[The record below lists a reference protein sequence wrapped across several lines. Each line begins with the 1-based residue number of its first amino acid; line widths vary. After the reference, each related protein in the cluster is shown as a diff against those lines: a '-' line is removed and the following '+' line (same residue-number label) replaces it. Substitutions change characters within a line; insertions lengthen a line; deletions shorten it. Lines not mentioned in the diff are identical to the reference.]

1 MVSAQANSDELKPYL
16 CRHFKNLLM
25 TETRIFD
32 LLNRFAQ
39 NPQTIGKFRLGYKE
53 SGQWKEHSSQDY
65 INFSNSVSY
74 GLLALGFKK
83 GDKIATI
90 TNNRPEWNFM
100 DMGMAQIGAVHVPI
114 HPTLTTEEIIYI
126 LNHSETRMVLVSDKN
141 LFKKISDSKS
151 QLPLVE
157 MIFSFNQVEGASHW
171 TEIVAAGKEHENR
184 FKQQVEELKAGIS
197 EEALLSIIYTS
208 GGNPKGVMLSHKN
221 LMSNALTSA
230 KIQHLNH
237 NHKVVSFLPLSHV
250 FEHMVS
256 YQYQY
261 LGVSVYYAESVSTI
275 AADIKELQVDGFITV
290 PRLLES
296 VYEKIVTKAKT
307 LSPAK
312 RTIFA
317 WALKLAEKFTPY
329 EKQNLLYRTQL
340 AIADKLVFSKWRAA
354 LSPNITFIGCGG
366 AALQPRLARLFWAA
380 KLPVFE
386 GYGLTETSP
395 ILSVNYSKPGAVTIG
410 TVGPVLEGVSIKID
424 EDGEILAKGP
434 NLMRGYYKDP
444 VQTSE
449 VIDADGWFH
458 TGDIGELVDGK
469 YLKITDRKKEM
480 FKLSNGKYIAPQ
492 QIENKLKE
500 SFYIQQI
507 MVVGENQKYA
517 SALIIPNY
525 NALKEWAHKQKIY
538 VQNQADLV
546 KKPEIIKHFEEEV
559 KKLNKK
565 LNSAE
570 QIKKIALIA
579 DEWSPFTGELTST
592 LKLRRKKIIE
602 KYHDIVASL
611 YKSVAPLKAK
621 SIKVKVED

>member
-1 MVSAQANSDELKPYL
+1 
-16 CRHFKNLLM
+16 M
-25 TETRIFD
+25 TEKRIFD
-32 LLNRFAQ
+32 LLDRFKAH
-39 NPQTIGKFRLGYKE
+39 PDTIGNYKLGCKE
-53 SGQWKEHSSQDY
+53 EDKWKEYSTEDY
-65 INFSNSVSY
+65 IRIANNVSY
-74 GLLALGFKK
+74 GLLAMGITK

-114 HPTLTTEEIIYI
+114 HPTLTIEELVYI
-126 LNHSETRMVLVSDKN
+126 LNHSESKLVLVSDKM
-141 LFKKISDSKS
+141 LYKKLSEVKA

-157 MIFSFNQVEGASHW
+157 TIFTFNQVEGANHW
-171 TEIVAAGKEHENR
+171 TQITTAGEANAAKFGK
-184 FKQQVEELKAGIS
+184 QVEALKESIS
-197 EEALLSIIYTS
+197 EDALLTIIYTS
-208 GGNPKGVMLSHKN
+208 GTTGNPKGVMLTHKN
-221 LMSNALTSA
+221 LMSNAIISA
-230 KIQHLNH
+230 KRQHLNH

-261 LGVSVYYAESVSTI
+261 LGISVYYAESVSTI
-275 AADIKELQVDGFITV
+275 AADIKHLQVDGFITV

-296 VYEKIVTKAKT
+296 VYEKIITKAKT
-307 LSPAK
+307 LSPVK
-312 RTIFA
+312 RAIFA
-317 WALKLAEKFTPY
+317 WALKLAGKYTPY
-329 EKQNLLYRTQL
+329 AKQNLLYKTQMAL
-340 AIADKLVFSKWRAA
+340 ADKLVFSKWRAA

-395 ILSVNYSKPGAVTIG
+395 ILSVNYSKPGEVMIG
-410 TVGPVLEGVSIKID
+410 SVGPVLEGVTIKID
-424 EDGEILAKGP
+424 DDGEILAKGP
-434 NLMRGYYKDP
+434 NLMKGYYRDP

-458 TGDIGELVDGK
+458 TGDIGEFDGK
-469 YLKITDRKKEM
+469 FLKITDRKKEM

-492 QIENKLKE
+492 QIENKMKE

-525 NALKEWAHKQKIY
+525 NALVEWAKKQKIHF
-538 VQNQADLV
+538 QTQADLV

-559 KKLNKK
+559 KSLNKK
-565 LNSAE
+565 LNSSE
-570 QIKKIALIA
+570 QVKKIALLA
-579 DEWSPFTGELTST
+579 DEWTPITGELTST
-592 LKLRRKKIIE
+592 LKLRRKKIVE
-602 KYHDIVASL
+602 KYNNIVASL
-611 YKSVAPLKAK
+611 YKSASQMNPDA
-621 SIKVKVED
+621 IKVKSDK

>member
-1 MVSAQANSDELKPYL
+1 
-16 CRHFKNLLM
+16 M

-32 LLNRFAQ
+32 LLTRFVQ
-39 NPQTIGKFRLGYKE
+39 NPQTIGQFKLGYKE
-53 SGQWKEHSSQDY
+53 SGQWKEHSAQDF
-65 INFSNSVSY
+65 INISNTVSY
-74 GLLALGFKK
+74 GLLALGIKK

-114 HPTLTTEEIIYI
+114 HPTLTAEEFIFI
-126 LNHSETRMVLVSDKN
+126 LNHSEARMVLVSDKN
-141 LFKKISDSKS
+141 LYKKISESKS

-157 MIFSFNQVEGASHW
+157 KIYTFNQVEGAAHW
-171 TEIVAAGKEHENR
+171 TEITAAGKENTQQ
-184 FKQQVEELKAGIS
+184 FKEQLEELKAGIS

-208 GGNPKGVMLSHKN
+208 GTTGNPKGVMLSHKN
-221 LMSNALTSA
+221 LMSNAITSA

-237 NHKVVSFLPLSHV
+237 NHKVISFLPLSHV

-261 LGVSVYYAESVSTI
+261 LGISVYYAESVSTI

-296 VYEKIVTKAKT
+296 VYEKIITKAKT
-307 LSPAK
+307 LSPVK
-312 RTIFA
+312 RAIFA
-317 WALKLAEKFTPY
+317 WAIKLAGNFTPY
-329 EKQNLLYRTQL
+329 KKHNLFYQIQM

-395 ILSVNYSKPGAVTIG
+395 ILSVNYSKPGAVKIG
-410 TVGPVLEGVSIKID
+410 SVGPVLEGVTIRID

-525 NALKEWAHKQKIY
+525 NALKDWAQKQKIY
-538 VQNQADLV
+538 FQNQADLV
-546 KKPEIIKHFEEEV
+546 KKPEIIKHFEDEV

-565 LNSAE
+565 LNSSE
-570 QIKKIALIA
+570 QIQKIALIA

-592 LKLRRKKIIE
+592 LKLRRKQIIE

-611 YKSVAPLKAK
+611 YKSVAPLKPK
-621 SIKVKVED
+621 TVKVKIKD